1 MDTQSEDILRVWQQ
15 RSLWLA
21 VAGLVLSAMLT
32 WQEPDLVWR
41 AYLFAFIA
49 CWLLTMGATGLL
61 ALGNLTGGRWATFGR
76 PFYLS
81 ATQLLPHVAV
91 LFIPIA
97 LCLERIYPWAA
108 THTGTEHAL
117 APAKAVYL
125 EPSFFMMRAVGY
137 FVVWLVVGTLLA
149 RVSRFDV
156 PAAERP
162 GMSRVG
168 ALSLVLLVPTTTFAA
183 FDWGMSLEPEWYSS
197 IYGAVA
203 TAAGVLAA
211 QALAIYT
218 ASRLPAARLARILTL
233 AGVDTAGEHEYRVSH
248 SADEPVAV
256 PRFQRSVI
264 DVFHD
269 QGNLQLA
276 FLMVTMYFAFSQF
289 LIIWSGNL
297 PTEITWYMR
306 RLRGGWQVVAL
317 GLVLLHF
324 AVPFLLS
331 FSRDVKRSPRR
342 LARVA
347 LLVLAMYDVHIYWM
361 IVPAFATGGLR
372 WHATNVAALA
382 ALGGLWMMLYCWNTR
397 RNLGRFPT
405 ND

>member
-1 MDTQSEDILRVWQQ
+1 MATKPDDILRSWQR
-15 RSLWLA
+15 RSGWLA
-21 VAGLVLSAMLT
+21 VGGLVLCAMLT
-32 WQEPDLVWR
+32 WPEPDLVWR

-49 CWLLTMGATGLL
+49 CWLVTMGATGLL

-76 PFYLS
+76 PLYLS
-81 ATQLLPHVAV
+81 AAQLLPHVAV

-108 THTGTEHAL
+108 DHTGAEHAL

-125 EPSFFMMRAVGY
+125 ESSFFMLRTVGY
-137 FVVWLVVGTLLA
+137 FVVWLFVGGLLTW
-149 RVSRFDV
+149 VSRFDV

-183 FDWGMSLEPEWYSS
+183 FDWGMSLEPDWYSS
-197 IYGAVA
+197 IYGAIL

-211 QALAIYT
+211 HALVIYT
-218 ASRLPAARLARILTL
+218 ASRLPSERLAAILTT
-233 AGVDTAGEHEYRVSH
+233 AGVEISDDKIGEPPLNR
-248 SADEPVAV
+248 AV
-256 PRFQRSVI
+256 VN
-264 DVFHD
+264 VFHD
-269 QGNLQLA
+269 LGNLQLA
-276 FLMVTMYFAFSQF
+276 FLMVAMYFAFSQF

-297 PTEITWYMR
+297 PSEITWYQR
-306 RLRGGWQVVAL
+306 RLAGGWQVVAL
-317 GLVLLHF
+317 ALVLLHF
-324 AVPFLLS
+324 AVPFVLS
-331 FSRDVKRSPRR
+331 FSRDLKRSPRR

-347 LLVLAMYDVHIYWM
+347 VLVLAMYDVHIYWT
-361 IVPAFATGGLR
+361 IVPAFPHDGLR

-397 RNLGRFPT
+397 RNLGRFSPVG
-405 ND
+405 